1 MLTQRPSSAP
11 HAERNACT
19 SCATCRPCADFSVHR
34 IGHVSELP
42 DELWETVLTNRGA
55 GLYGAKALRK
65 IARVC
70 RLFAAIARA
79 HPDNITLLG
88 SRVHPIVVVD

>member
-1 MLTQRPSSAP
+1 MPSATP
-11 HAERNACT
+11 ARLLAC
-19 SCATCRPCADFSVHR
+19 SGLDRLHCVHR
-34 IGHVSELP
+34 IGHVPELP
-42 DELWETVLTNRGA
+42 DELWETVLTNRSA

-70 RLFAAIARA
+70 CQFAAVTRA

-88 SRVHPIVVVD
+88 SHAHPIVVD